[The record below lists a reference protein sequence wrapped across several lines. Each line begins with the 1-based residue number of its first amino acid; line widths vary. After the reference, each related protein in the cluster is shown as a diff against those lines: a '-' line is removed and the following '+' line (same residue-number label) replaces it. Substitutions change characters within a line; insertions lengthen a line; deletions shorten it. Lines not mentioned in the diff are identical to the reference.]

1 MTPPLYLLS
10 LFLSILLAG
19 LLLFFVWRGRFS
31 ARIIVWST
39 LLFVLAEAGTIAWVA
54 TTLFFAWNDNPACG
68 LWCQV
73 RLPPYSNYWYSES
86 FYRYGAYFGVNA
98 AAGLVFGFLFWIF
111 ARMTHGRVIDR
122 DDVFLLTL
130 VGMMVGWPNILVFLV
145 ALFVLGVLV
154 FLAKRI
160 FRSRI
165 ENPRVVI
172 TPLIPLAALPILFW
186 GDFLASRIFN
196 LYDIG
201 LVAITLGRP

>member
-1 MTPPLYLLS
+1 MALL
-10 LFLSILLAG
+10 LLILLWI
-19 LLLFFVWRGRFS
+19 LFRRGVFRT
-31 ARIIVWST
+31 RTIVWSFLGLV
-39 LLFVLAEAGTIAWVA
+39 LLEAAYVAWVA
-54 TTLFFAWNDNPACG
+54 TDLFMLWNANPNCPT
-68 LWCQV
+68 CQV
-73 RLPPYSNYWYSES
+73 HLPPYSNYWYQES
-86 FYRYGAYFGVNA
+86 FYRYGAFFGVNI

-111 ARMTHGRVIDR
+111 ARMTKGSVLDR

-130 VGMMVGWPNILVFLV
+130 VGMMVGWPNILVFLAV
-145 ALFVLGVLV
+145 LFVLGVLV

-201 LVAITLGRP
+201 LVAITLSHP